1 MKSMTRVLAVSQDSA
16 FLHLVQTLLDDVGLP
31 VRTTSDWHK
40 VPHLAAKLLPD
51 LAILDLAPGSETA
64 CWLTVEALKAKAAT
78 KDLSILICPVASWLI
93 DEHRQQVSRI
103 GGRVWSPP
111 FELQEL
117 LQLVAYAIRRPNQLA
132 TA

>member
-1 MKSMTRVLAVSQDSA
+1 MKSTTRVLAASHDSA

-51 LAILDLAPGSETA
+51 LAILDLTPGSETT
-64 CWLTVEALKAKAAT
+64 CWLTAEALKTKAAT
-78 KDLSILICPVASWLI
+78 KNVSILICPVASWLI
-93 DEHRQQVSRI
+93 DEHKQQM
-103 GGRVWSPP
+103 GRMGASIWAGP
-111 FELQEL
+111 FDLQEL
-117 LQLVAYAIRRPNQLA
+117 LQLVAAAIHGLNQPA